1 MFLFLFF
8 ILFIFANALNIH
20 DCDDA
25 SINNMKLK
33 ICKELKEYE
42 RVDFTDFTGEN
53 VVRLKEGKIFRNHG
67 HHVALF
73 KNNTLYVGKEMYDLS
88 KWDQLKNKFK

>member
-1 MFLFLFF
+1 M
-8 ILFIFANALNIH
+8 NIH
-20 DCDDA
+20 ECDDI
-25 SINNMKLK
+25 SINNMQLK
-33 ICKELKEYE
+33 MCEDLKEYE

-67 HHVALF
+67 HYVALF

-88 KWDQLKNKFK
+88 KWQQLKNKFK